1 MFAVELERFRKTVQD
16 EVQIE
21 LADDA
26 EIELSFAA
34 HGVSLVRSVQNHDTA
49 EMARII
55 WVETSLGSRVKV
67 EQLDGD
73 NERREKGN
81 LRRCGAKFTGRV

>member
-21 LADDA
+21 LAHDA
-26 EIELSFAA
+26 DFELSFAA

-49 EMARII
+49 EMARRRFDS
-55 WVETSLGSRVKV
+55 ELKCGTRLRPFEHRQPNFQLGQDLSERV
-67 EQLDGD
+67 
-73 NERREKGN
+73 
-81 LRRCGAKFTGRV
+81 

>member
-21 LADDA
+21 LAHDA

-49 EMARII
+49 EMARSIFGS
-55 WVETSLGSRVKV
+55 ELKCGTRLSLLQRRQPNFRLGQDLGERV
-67 EQLDGD
+67 
-73 NERREKGN
+73 
-81 LRRCGAKFTGRV
+81 